1 MPNIDNNADPRRRLP
16 SVDVVIQQAA
26 GLVEQW
32 GHTQTSKVV
41 RTELTR
47 IRVDI
52 AAGGHSE
59 VVIADIIRS
68 VEAHLIRINQSTIRQ
83 VINLTGIV
91 LHTNLGRALLP
102 KKALEAVMLA
112 ASAPINLE
120 FEIEKGM
127 RGNRDSHV
135 EPLICELTGA
145 EAATVVNNNAAAVLL
160 VLNTLADGGQVP
172 VSRGELVEIGGSFR
186 IPEVM
191 ERSGCKLVEIG
202 ATNCTHIEDYEKSIS
217 EKTALLMKVHT
228 SNFRIEGFTKQ
239 VTEVEL
245 AKLAHTHH
253 LPLVADLGSGN
264 LINLAEIG
272 LPAEPTAAEAIANGV
287 DIICFS
293 GDKLL
298 GGPQCGIIA
307 GRRQLVDRI
316 RINPLKRALRI
327 DKMTLAALAEVL
339 KMYRNPK
346 RLRGELPTLNFLSRA
361 VVDIEDQARRLLP
374 AMAAVLP
381 AEYNVAVTACSSQIG
396 SGALP
401 IENIPSFALVVTAS
415 NDAQLRRLANC
426 LGQLPKPVVGRLNDR
441 KLWLDLRC
449 LDCEQQF
456 AGQLA
461 ELGEL
466 LE

>member
-1 MPNIDNNADPRRRLP
+1 MLNIDNNADPRRQLP
-16 SVDVVIQQAA
+16 SVDVVIQQATS
-26 GLVEQW
+26 LVEQW
-32 GHTQTSKVV
+32 GHTQTSKAV
-41 RTELTR
+41 RTELAR
-47 IRVDI
+47 IRADI

-59 VVIADIIRS
+59 VIVADVIRS
-68 VEAHLIRINQSTIRQ
+68 VEAHLIRINDSTIRQ
-83 VINLTGIV
+83 VFNLTGIV
-91 LHTNLGRALLP
+91 LHSNLGRAMLP
-102 KKALEAVMLA
+102 QKALDAVILA

-127 RGNRDSHV
+127 RGDRDSHI

-160 VLNTLADGGQVP
+160 VLNTLAAGGQVP

-202 ATNCTHIEDYEKSIS
+202 ATNRTHIEDYEKSIS

-245 AKLAHTHH
+245 AKLAHMHH
-253 LPLVADLGSGN
+253 LPLMADLGSGN

-307 GRRQLVDRI
+307 GRRELLDRI
-316 RINPLKRALRI
+316 RTNPLKRALRV

-339 KMYRNPK
+339 KMYRDPA
-346 RLRGELPTLNFLSRA
+346 RLRSELPTLNFLSRSL
-361 VVDIEDQARRLLP
+361 VEIEEQARRLLP

-381 AEYNVAVTACSSQIG
+381 AEYEVSVRACSSQIG

-401 IENIPSFALVVTAS
+401 IETIPSYALVVTAS
-415 NDAQLRRLANC
+415 KDAQLRGLVNF
-426 LGQLPKPVVGRLNDR
+426 LGQLPRPVIGRLNDQ

>member
-1 MPNIDNNADPRRRLP
+1 
-16 SVDVVIQQAA
+16 
-26 GLVEQW
+26 
-32 GHTQTSKVV
+32 
-41 RTELTR
+41 
-47 IRVDI
+47 
-52 AAGGHSE
+52 
-59 VVIADIIRS
+59 
-68 VEAHLIRINQSTIRQ
+68 
-83 VINLTGIV
+83 
-91 LHTNLGRALLP
+91 
-102 KKALEAVMLA
+102 
-112 ASAPINLE
+112 
-120 FEIEKGM
+120 
-127 RGNRDSHV
+127 
-135 EPLICELTGA
+135 
-145 EAATVVNNNAAAVLL
+145 
-160 VLNTLADGGQVP
+160 
-172 VSRGELVEIGGSFR
+172 
-186 IPEVM
+186 
-191 ERSGCKLVEIG
+191 VEIG
-202 ATNCTHIEDYEKSIS
+202 ATNRTHLEDYEKSIS
-217 EKTALLMKVHT
+217 EETALLMKVHT

-239 VTEVEL
+239 VPEVDL
-245 AKLAHTHH
+245 ARLAHTHH

-307 GRRQLVDRI
+307 GRRELLDRI
-316 RINPLKRALRI
+316 RTNPLKRALRI

-339 KMYRNPK
+339 KMYRDPA
-346 RLRGELPTLNFLSRA
+346 RLRSELPTLKFLSRSL
-361 VVDIEDQARRLLP
+361 VEIEEQARRLLP

-381 AEYNVAVTACSSQIG
+381 AEYKVSVRACSSQIG

-401 IENIPSFALVVTAS
+401 IETIPSYALVATAS
-415 NDAQLRRLANC
+415 KDAQLRRLVNF
-426 LGQLPKPVVGRLNDR
+426 LGQLPRPVVGRLNDR

>member
-172 VSRGELVEIGGSFR
+172 VSRGELVEIGDSFR

-202 ATNCTHIEDYEKSIS
+202 ATNRTHIEDYEKSIS

-264 LINLAEIG
+264 LLNLAEIG
-272 LPAEPTAAEAIANGV
+272 LPSEPTAAEAIANGV

-381 AEYNVAVTACSSQIG
+381 AEYNVTVTACSSQIG

>member
-1 MPNIDNNADPRRRLP
+1 MPNIDNNADPRRQIP
-16 SVDVVIQQAA
+16 SVDVVIQQATS
-26 GLVEQW
+26 LVEQW
-32 GHTQTSKVV
+32 GHSQTSKAV

-47 IRVDI
+47 IRADI

-59 VVIADIIRS
+59 VVVADIIRS

-83 VINLTGIV
+83 IFNLTGIV
-91 LHTNLGRALLP
+91 LHTNLGRAVLP
-102 KKALEAVMLA
+102 QKALDAVILA
-112 ASAPINLE
+112 AGAPINLE
-120 FEIEKGM
+120 FDIEKGM
-127 RGNRDSHV
+127 RGDRDSHI

-160 VLNTLADGGQVP
+160 VLNTLAAGGEVP

-191 ERSGCKLVEIG
+191 EWSGCTLVEIG
-202 ATNCTHIEDYEKSIS
+202 ATNRTHLEDYEKSIS

-245 AKLAHTHH
+245 ARLAHTHH
-253 LPLVADLGSGN
+253 LPLVADLGSGI

-307 GRRQLVDRI
+307 GRRQLLNRI
-316 RINPLKRALRI
+316 RTNPLKRALRI

-339 KMYRNPK
+339 KMYRDPA
-346 RLRGELPTLNFLSRA
+346 RLRGELPTLNFLSRSL
-361 VVDIEDQARRLLP
+361 VEIEEQAGRLLP
-374 AMAAVLP
+374 AMAEVLP
-381 AEYNVAVTACSSQIG
+381 AEYKVSVRACSSQIG

-401 IENIPSFALVVTAS
+401 IETIPSYALVATAS
-415 NDAQLRRLANC
+415 KDAQLRRLVNF
-426 LGQLPKPVVGRLNDR
+426 LGQLPRPVVGRLNDR

-456 AGQLA
+456 VGQLA

>member
-172 VSRGELVEIGGSFR
+172 VSRGELVEIGDSFR

-202 ATNCTHIEDYEKSIS
+202 ATNRTHIEDYEKSIS

-253 LPLVADLGSGN
+253 LPLVADLG
-264 LINLAEIG
+264 I
-272 LPAEPTAAEAIANGV
+272 
-287 DIICFS
+287 
-293 GDKLL
+293 
-298 GGPQCGIIA
+298 
-307 GRRQLVDRI
+307 
-316 RINPLKRALRI
+316 
-327 DKMTLAALAEVL
+327 
-339 KMYRNPK
+339 
-346 RLRGELPTLNFLSRA
+346 
-361 VVDIEDQARRLLP
+361 
-374 AMAAVLP
+374 
-381 AEYNVAVTACSSQIG
+381 
-396 SGALP
+396 
-401 IENIPSFALVVTAS
+401 
-415 NDAQLRRLANC
+415 
-426 LGQLPKPVVGRLNDR
+426 
-441 KLWLDLRC
+441 
-449 LDCEQQF
+449 
-456 AGQLA
+456 
-461 ELGEL
+461 
-466 LE
+466 